1 MATIGTMNPT
11 LLDVQSRLDPNN
23 SIAQIIEMM
32 NQTNEI
38 VQDMTMVEGNL
49 PTGHKTTVRT
59 GLPEATWR
67 MLNYGVKPSKS
78 KTKQVTD
85 TCGMLEAYA
94 EIDKSLADLNGNSAT
109 FRLSEDYAFLEAM
122 NQEWAST
129 LFYGDENSPEK
140 FVGLA
145 ARYNDKSAESGKNII
160 DAGGTANLTSIYL
173 VVWGKNTVHGIYP
186 KGSTGGISHED
197 LGVQTLTDPDGG
209 LYQGYRTHYKLD
221 TGLTVRDWRYVVRIA
236 NIDVT
241 ALTKDAKSGADLI
254 NLMIRAEELIPNM
267 NVGRAAWY
275 MNPTVRTFLRMQK
288 NEAHKYTISEDQE
301 MGHTVVR
308 ANGIPVRKTDALL
321 STEARVQ

>member
-1 MATIGTMNPT
+1 MW
-11 LLDVQSRLDPNN
+11 S
-23 SIAQIIEMM
+23 
-32 NQTNEI
+32 
-38 VQDMTMVEGNL
+38 
-49 PTGHKTTVRT
+49 
-59 GLPEATWR
+59 
-67 MLNYGVKPSKS
+67 
-78 KTKQVTD
+78 
-85 TCGMLEAYA
+85 
-94 EIDKSLADLNGNSAT
+94 
-109 FRLSEDYAFLEAM
+109 
-122 NQEWAST
+122 
-129 LFYGDENSPEK
+129 
-140 FVGLA
+140 
-145 ARYNDKSAESGKNII
+145 
-160 DAGGTANLTSIYL
+160 
-173 VVWGKNTVHGIYP
+173 KNTVHGIYP

-241 ALTKDAKSGADLI
+241 ALTKDAKTGADLI
-254 NLMIRAEELIPNM
+254 NLMIKAEELIPNM